1 MAWPEATFEAA
12 VQAQSASTTRE
23 YLHNLA
29 ESRRVAGVGERAVAD
44 FAMTHLR
51 VADDDDAL
59 AKAQVA
65 VSAFVEQIATLEGT
79 RVDEIPVLVVW
90 NLNSIGN
97 TQADERDGWKCRA
110 TAFANLLQ
118 SRPTSSVGVVIHRRS
133 TSYGSRRAFHA
144 HIASALEKAGIDV
157 DMDLSLNFVR
167 SHGNSRECLTLH
179 GWLAICAGRMS
190 KTWAGSTLLLGSI
203 QGLSQPTQADMWK
216 PQDPASVPYEAGSRA
231 SDVSVKQ
238 RSQALPANAYERLLT
253 EALQGA
259 EVQAKSKRGAPL
271 ACVAVLDN
279 YNSNSALAILNVQK
293 KLLAPGAQAAGCAA
307 ASSVDIR
314 GIILPI
320 TAAGRAVAAH
330 AVKEQAFKWWYN
342 REIAIDGHARPAP
355 QPWAGERPSAP
366 RLAVGKLNDQGQF
379 FVPDCVF
386 KPFQEHDSTCMEAT
400 ALQASLKTSFG
411 KIDAPKWVVT
421 QAAPGAGSGT
431 IAGTG
436 TGTGSV
442 PPRMIP
448 QDGVH
453 PVPDR
458 TPAPGGI
465 ASADQL
471 KARHDSMAADT
482 PTPNGKMHLYV
493 TKEGACYAHVLSDV
507 SVSRGERLLHMG
519 SGARKDEADAVKC
532 KECGQATFKI
542 ELSSDAEEVFFAERA
557 MTLYAAL
564 AQLTLDGHRSVS
576 VYYHLVKPAEIRGSA
591 ERYEVKPARSKFWA
605 AKRSRTAPSEA
616 GSRWDTSNIGAL
628 LCYDEVP
635 NHYVKVT

>member
-1 MAWPEATFEAA
+1 MAGPWPEATFEAA
-12 VQAQSASTTRE
+12 VQAQSVSTSRE

-29 ESRRVAGVGERAVAD
+29 ESRRVAGLGERAVAD

-51 VADDDDAL
+51 VADADDAL

-65 VSAFVEQIATLEGT
+65 VSDFVEQIATLEGT
-79 RVDEIPVLVVW
+79 RVEDVPLLVIW
-90 NLNSIGN
+90 DLNSIGN

-110 TAFANLLQ
+110 AAFANLLQ
-118 SRPTSSVGVVIHRRS
+118 SRPTSSLGVVVHRRA
-133 TSYGSRRAFHA
+133 TSYGSRRAFHG

-179 GWLAICAGRMS
+179 GWLAICSNRMS
-190 KTWAGSTLLLGSI
+190 KTWAGSSLLLGSI
-203 QGLSQPTQADMWK
+203 HGLSQPTQADMWK
-216 PQDPASVPYEAGSRA
+216 PQDPASIPYDAGSRA

-259 EVQAKSKRGAPL
+259 EVQAKSKRGAAL
-271 ACVAVLDN
+271 ACVAVVDN

-293 KLLAPGAQAAGCAA
+293 KLLAPGSAA
-307 ASSVDIR
+307 ASSVDVR
-314 GIILPI
+314 GVILPT
-320 TAAGRAVAAH
+320 TAAGRATAAH

-342 REIAIDGHARPAP
+342 REIAIDGHVRPAP
-355 QPWAGERPSAP
+355 EPWMGERPSAP
-366 RLAVGKLNDQGQF
+366 QLAVGKLNDKGQF

-400 ALQASLKTSFG
+400 TLWASLKTSFG
-411 KIDAPKWVVT
+411 KIDAPKWVAT
-421 QAAPGAGSGT
+421 QAAPGAGTSGT
-431 IAGTG
+431 NAGTG
-436 TGTGSV
+436 TGTGSG
-442 PPRMIP
+442 PPRVIP
-448 QDGVH
+448 QDEVH

-458 TPAPGGI
+458 MPAPGGI

-471 KARHDSMAADT
+471 KARRDSMAADT
-482 PTPNGKMHLYV
+482 PTANGKMHLYV
-493 TKEGACYAHVLSDV
+493 TKEGACYVHVLSDV

-519 SGARKDEADAVKC
+519 AGARKDEADAVKC
-532 KECGQATFKI
+532 KESGQATFKI
-542 ELSSDAEEVFFAERA
+542 ELASDAEEVFFADSA
-557 MTLYAAL
+557 MTLYAVL

-576 VYYHLVKPAEIRGSA
+576 VYYHLVKPAEVRGSA
-591 ERYEVKPARSKFWA
+591 ERYDVKPARSKYWA
-605 AKRSRTAPSEA
+605 AKRSRTAEA
-616 GSRWDTSNIGAL
+616 GSRWDIANIGAL
-628 LCYDEVP
+628 LRYDEVP